1 MGETRKATVA
11 QRIYPH
17 TLKRLDTW
25 AKDHHVDRAEALEM
39 LVPKKRKKDG
49 YGDCRM
55 CDAEDIRNPRGR
67 HNGHKNWCVLWD
79 EKVAGR

>member
-1 MGETRKATVA
+1 MLESRKATVA

-17 TLKRLDTW
+17 TMKRLESW
-25 AKDHHVDRAEALEM
+25 AKDHGVDRAEALEM

-67 HNGHKNWCVLWD
+67 HDAHEKHCVLWED
-79 EKVAGR
+79 KKAGR